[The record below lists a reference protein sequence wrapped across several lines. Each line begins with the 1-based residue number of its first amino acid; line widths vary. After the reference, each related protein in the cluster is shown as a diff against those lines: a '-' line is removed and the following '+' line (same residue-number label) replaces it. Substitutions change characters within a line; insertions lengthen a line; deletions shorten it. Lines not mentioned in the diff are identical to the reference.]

1 MSGRA
6 NRSSTGIY
14 PCVLQ
19 AVGRPRYERL
29 QKKYAAK
36 KRRKRESKIDIA
48 VGLFDM
54 KVFILT
60 TCVPIRLKEVKR
72 VIRNSKIPKLQFGKR
87 SMGPVKWAFSR
98 STTL

>member
-1 MSGRA
+1 ML
-6 NRSSTGIY
+6 T
-14 PCVLQ
+14 
-19 AVGRPRYERL
+19 
-29 QKKYAAK
+29 KKVRVK
-36 KRRKRESKIDIA
+36 ETRRKRESKLGIG
-48 VGLFDM
+48 VGLFDL